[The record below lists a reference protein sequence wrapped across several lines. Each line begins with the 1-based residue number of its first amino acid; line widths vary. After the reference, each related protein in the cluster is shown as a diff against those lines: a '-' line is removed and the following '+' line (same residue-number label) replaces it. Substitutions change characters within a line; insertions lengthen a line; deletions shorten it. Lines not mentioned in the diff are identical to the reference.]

1 MRAPMACAY
10 FAFVSCDP
18 WHVRSMLSLSFA
30 INSSSDPPSEI
41 EHGKFSG
48 KAPFECT
55 DCPFTVCLL
64 LRLPVHPLPV
74 HRLPVPV
81 ACSTSA
87 CSPVACHRTSVSSLP
102 NVRKT
107 IARNGRPPYK
117 FPDPQGS
124 CPGIEPSLMK
134 FKSSACAD

>member
-64 LRLPVHPLPV
+64 PRLPVHPLPV
-74 HRLPVPV
+74 HQLPAPRLPVPGHRIPRNERSPPISFGTLRV
-81 ACSTSA
+81 LSPISWNLRSSSSRGSSSSSSSSNSCLLYTSP
-87 CSPVACHRTSVSSLP
+87 SPR
-102 NVRKT
+102 
-107 IARNGRPPYK
+107 
-117 FPDPQGS
+117 D
-124 CPGIEPSLMK
+124 
-134 FKSSACAD
+134 